1 MDHNSDKLQKHYEFF
16 EEKTYIIHYCETNE
30 VLRVE
35 PQAVE
40 SCMNPGVFN
49 IKPVSYHEDNTNIHI
64 SNDNYSIDLLKEDIL
79 LGKVEI
85 ITEEFKPKIYRK
97 QGMCTSCTNCGQCSY

>member
-1 MDHNSDKLQKHYEFF
+1 MKITDFDPTIKSTVDDSLI
-16 EEKTYIIHYCETNE
+16 YIIHYSDTGDTLTIAPE
-30 VLRVE
+30 
-35 PQAVE
+35 AIE

-49 IKPVSYHEDNTNIHI
+49 IKSVSYFEDDINIHI
-64 SNDNYSIDLLKEDIL
+64 ANNNCSIVILKEDIL

-85 ITEEFKPKIYRK
+85 RTKKFKPIIYRK